1 MSHAP
6 EVFEI
11 TIAVKPD
18 DIDELRHVNNVT
30 YVRWI
35 QDVAVAHWRAAA
47 RPEDVANV
55 FWVVVRHE
63 IDYKQPAFLG
73 DEVVAR
79 TWVGA
84 ASRITF
90 ERFSE
95 FRRSGDNTLL
105 AKARTLWCPI
115 DGNTGKLTI
124 VSPEVRAHFSVP
136 AAAPDPR

>member
-1 MSHAP
+1 MSQRA
-6 EVFEI
+6 EIFEI
-11 TIAVKPD
+11 TIRIKPE

-35 QDVAVAHWRAAA
+35 QDVAVPHWRAAA
-47 RPEDVANV
+47 RPEDVERL

-84 ASRITF
+84 ATRMTF

-95 FRRSGDNTLL
+95 FRRAADHTLL
-105 AKARTLWCPI
+105 AKARTVWCPI
-115 DGNTGKLTI
+115 DATTGKLTT
-124 VSPEVRAHFSVP
+124 VSPEVREHFSMP
-136 AAAPDPR
+136 APTAP